1 MEEKKREQIHA
12 ASGVKKAELVLK
24 HGAVIN
30 VFTEEIE
37 LGDIAIEQGMIV
49 GIGDYSGEQE
59 VELGGKVVCPGFIDG
74 HIHLESSMITP
85 REFERIVLPH
95 GTTTVITDPH
105 EIANV
110 AGRDGIDYMLSVTRE
125 LDLDVFF
132 MLPSCVPASHLDE
145 SGAVL
150 SKEELRE
157 YYQDDRVLGLA
168 EMMDFYGTVE
178 AKEEILGKI
187 TDAFCN
193 HGRVDGHAPGLSNKE
208 LNAYVTAGVSSDH
221 ECTTAEEAREKIR
234 RGQWVM
240 VREGTAA
247 HNLEALMPLFQE
259 PYASR
264 TMLVTDDK
272 HPGDLLRLGH
282 IDYILREAIKRGAD
296 PIKAVKMGS
305 LRAAEYFGLRDR
317 GAIAPGYQA
326 DLVVLSDVKQMQ
338 VDCVYKKGRLVAERG
353 ECLKAE
359 KAEEGTTE
367 SKEEKNSKTEKTEE
381 NKQIEQRIFSS
392 FHMPMLKAEDFYLP
406 IRGKKQRVIGLIPH
420 ELLTKEN
427 VYVPNQ
433 TEGCAPG
440 VDIEQDIVKLA
451 VVERHHDSGH
461 IGLGFLGGYGLKKGA
476 VASSIAHDSHNLI
489 IAGVNDRDMAAA
501 GNCVRE
507 NQGGLAIALDG
518 KIIAALPLPIAG
530 LMGIWTAEQID
541 SRLEEMKKLL
551 REMGIWKEI
560 DPFMTLAFVSL
571 PVLPKLRLNTYGIVD
586 ADKQQIVPAFYE

>member
-24 HGAVIN
+24 HGAVVN

-37 LGDIAIEQGMIV
+37 QGDIAIEQGMIV

-125 LDLDVFF
+125 LELDVFF

-187 TDAFCN
+187 SDAFCY

-317 GAIAPGYQA
+317 GAIAPGYLA
-326 DLVVLSDVKQMQ
+326 DLVVLSNVKQMQ
-338 VDCVYKKGRLVAERG
+338 VDCVYKKGRLVAEHG

-359 KAEEGTTE
+359 RAEERTKGGT
-367 SKEEKNSKTEKTEE
+367 EEETAEGTEE
-381 NKQIEQRIFSS
+381 NKRIKQRIFSS
-392 FHMPMLKAEDFYLP
+392 FRMPMLKAEDFSLP
-406 IRGKKQRVIGLIPH
+406 IRGKQQRVIGLIPY

-427 VYVPNQ
+427 VYVPIQ

-440 VDIEQDIVKLA
+440 VDIERDIVKLA

-489 IAGVNDRDMAAA
+489 IAGVNDRDMVAA

-518 KIIAALPLPIAG
+518 KIIADLPLPIAG

-586 ADKQQIVPAFYE
+586 ADRQQIVPVFYE